1 MSACIIQQLFR
12 QIVGQGL
19 DYGLVDDIL
28 FPMLRS
34 REELV
39 RELSQDIKLVDKIMG
54 EDPFYAGDFP
64 VPVFRPPSKPYPGKR
79 VRRSRV
85 LRNEWTSIDILNELR
100 ELKRP
105 WIGGG
110 YRYSGRGLVGDRFAD
125 FYINFKENEE
135 RLNIQKAAKNITI
148 PHLVIHGDV
157 DTSVSIK
164 EGENLHQ
171 WNAKSEFEIIKN
183 ADHIFNVSHP
193 WKKPNMSKELK
204 SVTNLCINFL
214 R

>member
-1 MSACIIQQLFR
+1 MPACIIQQLFR

-34 REELV
+34 RKELV

-85 LRNEWTSIDILNELR
+85 LRNEWASIDILNELR

-105 WIGGG
+105 WIGGDIG
-110 YRYSGRGLVGDRFAD
+110 TR
-125 FYINFKENEE
+125 EE
-135 RLNIQKAAKNITI
+135 GWLAIGSR
-148 PHLVIHGDV
+148 
-157 DTSVSIK
+157 
-164 EGENLHQ
+164 
-171 WNAKSEFEIIKN
+171 
-183 ADHIFNVSHP
+183 IFTLIL
-193 WKKPNMSKELK
+193 KKPLSTRQPKK
-204 SVTNLCINFL
+204 K
-214 R
+214 

>member
-1 MSACIIQQLFR
+1 MPACIIQQLFR

-34 REELV
+34 RKELV
-39 RELSQDIKLVDKIMG
+39 RELSQDIKLVYKIMG
-54 EDPFYAGDFP
+54 EDPFYAVDFI
-64 VPVFRPPSKPYPGKR
+64 VIAFRQSKPSPGKR

-125 FYINFKENEE
+125 FYINFKEAHWEHESTEE
-135 RLNIQKAAKNITI
+135 EITVLVNDFIEDTLNKDRFLKWVTDDDGDSYDLRL
-148 PHLVIHGDV
+148 
-157 DTSVSIK
+157 
-164 EGENLHQ
+164 
-171 WNAKSEFEIIKN
+171 
-183 ADHIFNVSHP
+183 DHDSAYY
-193 WKKPNMSKELK
+193 E
-204 SVTNLCINFL
+204 
-214 R
+214 

>member
-1 MSACIIQQLFR
+1 MPACIIQQLFR

-34 REELV
+34 RKELV

-54 EDPFYAGDFP
+54 EDPFYAVDFI
-64 VPVFRPPSKPYPGKR
+64 VPAFRPSKPYPGKR

-85 LRNEWTSIDILNELR
+85 LRNEWASIDILNELR

-105 WIGGG
+105 WIGGR

-125 FYINFKENEE
+125 FYINLKEAHWERKSTKEE
-135 RLNIQKAAKNITI
+135 ITELVNDFLVYTLNNDRFLKWGESILGGYDLSLHNDSTSRLRLF
-148 PHLVIHGDV
+148 H
-157 DTSVSIK
+157 
-164 EGENLHQ
+164 EE
-171 WNAKSEFEIIKN
+171 
-183 ADHIFNVSHP
+183 
-193 WKKPNMSKELK
+193 
-204 SVTNLCINFL
+204 
-214 R
+214 

>member
-34 REELV
+34 RKELV

-54 EDPFYAGDFP
+54 EDPFYAVDFI
-64 VPVFRPPSKPYPGKR
+64 VPVFRPPSKQSKQSKQSKPYPGKR

-85 LRNEWTSIDILNELR
+85 LRNEWASIDILNELR

-105 WIGGG
+105 WIGGDIG
-110 YRYSGRGLVGDRFAD
+110 TR
-125 FYINFKENEE
+125 EE
-135 RLNIQKAAKNITI
+135 GWLAIGSRIFILILKKLIGN
-148 PHLVIHGDV
+148 
-157 DTSVSIK
+157 TS
-164 EGENLHQ
+164 Q
-171 WNAKSEFEIIKN
+171 
-183 ADHIFNVSHP
+183 P
-193 WKKPNMSKELK
+193 KKK
-204 SVTNLCINFL
+204 
-214 R
+214 

>member
-1 MSACIIQQLFR
+1 MPACIIQQLFR

-34 REELV
+34 RKELV

-79 VRRSRV
+79 VRRSSV
-85 LRNEWTSIDILNELR
+85 LRNEWASIDILNELR

-105 WIGGG
+105 WIGGDIG
-110 YRYSGRGLVGDRFAD
+110 TR
-125 FYINFKENEE
+125 EE
-135 RLNIQKAAKNITI
+135 GWLAIGSRIFILILKKLIGN
-148 PHLVIHGDV
+148 
-157 DTSVSIK
+157 TS
-164 EGENLHQ
+164 Q
-171 WNAKSEFEIIKN
+171 
-183 ADHIFNVSHP
+183 P
-193 WKKPNMSKELK
+193 KKK
-204 SVTNLCINFL
+204 
-214 R
+214 

>member
-1 MSACIIQQLFR
+1 MPACIIQQLFR

-34 REELV
+34 RKELV

-54 EDPFYAGDFP
+54 EDPFYAVDFI
-64 VPVFRPPSKPYPGKR
+64 VPVFRPSKPSKPSKQSKQSKQSKPYPGKR
-79 VRRSRV
+79 VRRSSV

-105 WIGGG
+105 WIGGR

-125 FYINFKENEE
+125 FYINFKEAHWEHESTEE
-135 RLNIQKAAKNITI
+135 EITVLVNDFIEDTLNKDRFLKWRDDEDGYS
-148 PHLVIHGDV
+148 L
-157 DTSVSIK
+157 SI
-164 EGENLHQ
+164 
-171 WNAKSEFEIIKN
+171 
-183 ADHIFNVSHP
+183 DHDSAYY
-193 WKKPNMSKELK
+193 EE
-204 SVTNLCINFL
+204 
-214 R
+214 

>member
-34 REELV
+34 RKELL

-105 WIGGG
+105 WIGGR

-125 FYINFKENEE
+125 FYINFKEAANRTSTEE
-135 RLNIQKAAKNITI
+135 EITVLVNDFIEDTLNNDRFLKWRDDDEDGYS
-148 PHLVIHGDV
+148 L
-157 DTSVSIK
+157 SI
-164 EGENLHQ
+164 
-171 WNAKSEFEIIKN
+171 
-183 ADHIFNVSHP
+183 DHDSAYY
-193 WKKPNMSKELK
+193 EE
-204 SVTNLCINFL
+204 
-214 R
+214 

>member
-1 MSACIIQQLFR
+1 MPACIIQQLFR

-34 REELV
+34 RKELV

-54 EDPFYAGDFP
+54 EDPFYAVDFI
-64 VPVFRPPSKPYPGKR
+64 VPVFRQSKPYPGKR
-79 VRRSRV
+79 VRRSSV

-105 WIGGG
+105 ETGGR

-125 FYINFKENEE
+125 FYINLKEAHWERDSTKEE
-135 RLNIQKAAKNITI
+135 ITEFLEDTLNK
-148 PHLVIHGDV
+148 DR
-157 DTSVSIK
+157 
-164 EGENLHQ
+164 
-171 WNAKSEFEIIKN
+171 F
-183 ADHIFNVSHP
+183 
-193 WKKPNMSKELK
+193 LK
-204 SVTNLCINFL
+204 WRDGVEDGYGLSLDNDSAYYEEY
-214 R
+214 

>member
-1 MSACIIQQLFR
+1 MPACIIQQLFR

-34 REELV
+34 RKELV

-54 EDPFYAGDFP
+54 EDPFYAVDFI
-64 VPVFRPPSKPYPGKR
+64 VPVFRPSKQSKQSKQSKPYPGKR
-79 VRRSRV
+79 VRRSSV

-105 WIGGG
+105 WIGGR

-125 FYINFKENEE
+125 FYINFKEAPFHTSTEE
-135 RLNIQKAAKNITI
+135 EITVLVNDFIEDTLNKDRFLKWRDDEDGYI
-148 PHLVIHGDV
+148 L
-157 DTSVSIK
+157 SI
-164 EGENLHQ
+164 
-171 WNAKSEFEIIKN
+171 
-183 ADHIFNVSHP
+183 DHDSAYY
-193 WKKPNMSKELK
+193 EE
-204 SVTNLCINFL
+204 
-214 R
+214 